1 MIRPLA
7 QDYDFG
13 KRLHGI
19 RGIVKLVASEKECVR
34 ICKNSEWQ

>member
-1 MIRPLA
+1 MIQPPA

-19 RGIVKLVASEKECVR
+19 WTIVKLDASENECVR